1 MPSFQIFI
9 GKSYV
14 LYTIKMLS
22 FFLFFFFLRDASY
35 DIKSMDKFYYFV
47 HDIFMWQDY
56 DWCNVTLIWYH
67 HHHH

>member
-22 FFLFFFFLRDASY
+22 FFCFVLFFFFFLRDASY

-47 HDIFMWQDY
+47 HDIFM
-56 DWCNVTLIWYH
+56 
-67 HHHH
+67 

>member
-22 FFLFFFFLRDASY
+22 FFLFFCFFLFLRDASY

-47 HDIFMWQDY
+47 HDIFM
-56 DWCNVTLIWYH
+56 
-67 HHHH
+67 

>member
-22 FFLFFFFLRDASY
+22 FFCFFFFLRDASY

-47 HDIFMWQDY
+47 HDIFMWQIMIG
-56 DWCNVTLIWYH
+56 VTLL
-67 HHHH
+67 